1 MNLKKG
7 TINSVFGIN
16 KNKLKILTIIISKMH
31 CKQYLLF
38 FIIYII
44 YFMNLKSI
52 FHFFI
57 FPRLFWPIEKWTGFL
72 VHF

>member
-31 CKQYLLF
+31 CK
-38 FIIYII
+38 
-44 YFMNLKSI
+44 
-52 FHFFI
+52 
-57 FPRLFWPIEKWTGFL
+57 
-72 VHF
+72 

>member
-38 FIIYII
+38 FIIYI
-44 YFMNLKSI
+44 L
-52 FHFFI
+52 FI
-57 FPRLFWPIEKWTGFL
+57 L
-72 VHF
+72 